1 MACKRAIAV
10 LSLVFLS
17 ACSSVPM
24 ESPENNIKAKQFS
37 APSEGNAGLF
47 IYRNSFVGQALKKDV
62 WVDGRCI
69 GMTAPYVFFYEEVPG
84 DKTYKIST
92 ESEFS
97 PNDILVSVKKG
108 MLYFIRQ
115 YIKVGVF
122 VGGAGLE
129 LVNSTQGQEDVSKLD
144 MAVKGH
150 CDG

>member
-1 MACKRAIAV
+1 
-10 LSLVFLS
+10 
-17 ACSSVPM
+17 
-24 ESPENNIKAKQFS
+24 
-37 APSEGNAGLF
+37 
-47 IYRNSFVGQALKKDV
+47 
-62 WVDGRCI
+62 
-69 GMTAPYVFFYEEVPG
+69 MTAPYVFFYEEVPG